1 MYIVIRNVHLLVASF
16 SLPFLLMYVASS
28 VQMSHPSWFT
38 MKPAVHEHEMSVMPG
53 RTDARQVAREVMDG
67 NESIR
72 GELTNIRPRPGGVA
86 LRVVLPGTVH
96 DADYDR
102 LSGNVKIR
110 TSVAGFMGMLNRLHH
125 AAGVRHETT
134 AMNGWGAA
142 VAIVSAGLL
151 LLGATGIYMW
161 FTRRP
166 ERVIGAVLLAI
177 NLVVALTLLLTLR
190 REGPA

>member
-1 MYIVIRNVHLLVASF
+1 MYVFVRNIHLLVASF

-67 NESIR
+67 NQNVR

-86 LRVVLPGTVH
+86 LRIVLPGTVH
-96 DADYDR
+96 DVDYDR
-102 LSGNVKIR
+102 FTGTVKIR
-110 TSVAGFMGMLNRLHH
+110 TSVAGFMGKLNRLHH
-125 AAGVRHETT
+125 AAGVRHEM
-134 AMNGWGAA
+134 AVMNAWGAA
-142 VAIVSAGLL
+142 VAVVSAGLL

-166 ERVIGAVLLAI
+166 ERVIGTVLLAI
-177 NLVVALTLLLTLR
+177 NLGIAVALLLVMRL
-190 REGPA
+190 EGP